1 MATAVVG
8 REAELAAIEGALDGA
23 RDGLEALVLEG
34 TAGIGKTT
42 IWREGIRRAEGR
54 GYRILQCRAAT
65 AETKLSYAA
74 LADLL
79 APLDDDAF
87 EALPVPQR
95 RAIDVA
101 LLRADGDGVAPQRRA
116 VATAV
121 VSLVRGL
128 GDVGPLALAVDDVQ
142 WLDAGSARALEYALR
157 RLDDLPLAVLFT
169 RRTGPDEPLSPLL
182 ASIPGERLSRC
193 TLGPMSLAALH
204 TLIKAQFGV
213 VVPRPLL
220 VRIERASGGNPFYA
234 LELVRSIRIDGSFA
248 RARELELPDDLRK
261 LLLVRLRRLPTET
274 RDALLTA
281 SALTS
286 PTVGLVPGAA
296 LAPAEDADVVRVEGD
311 RVEFVHPLLA
321 AAVYTSATTS
331 RRRDVHARLAEEL
344 REPEERARHLSLAT
358 VNPDEGVAAAIDAGA
373 DRARTRGAP
382 DAAGELAE
390 AAARLTPPA
399 DVRARCRRLT
409 AAASHFFHAGD
420 RQRARELLEGALA
433 DVPSGRERGEALQLL
448 ADVSYHENSFVEA
461 TQLLEAALA
470 EDDAPE
476 FVVPVLLT
484 LAFTSFS
491 AGDMQRALALAE
503 TTLEQ
508 AERLGND
515 ALLAEALVVTGVGQ
529 MLFGPGPDWKQL
541 DRAVELEDRSRPIP
555 VHMRP
560 SMLAAELTTYDG
572 RLGEALARLEELRRW
587 FVERGEESDLPFL
600 LFVVTWAH
608 WRAGDFPAALDS
620 STQASE
626 LAEQAGSQTM
636 QGVALAYR
644 SKVLASLGD
653 VEGART
659 ELERARSLLAPSGWT
674 LGVAF
679 ATTAA
684 GFLAVS
690 LDDFAAADQAFRPLL
705 EVFEET
711 VIPWPTAMALPD
723 AVEAL
728 VALGDV
734 ERAERMVTACE
745 RRAQEIDL
753 TWLSALAARSR
764 SVVCAGRRDLD
775 AALVAAE
782 RAVSLEELT
791 EMPFELGRALLVKGH
806 VERRARRRAAA
817 RISLGRALGI
827 FEELGAT
834 LWAAKARGELD
845 RLGAPTTAGELT
857 ATELRVARMAAEGS
871 TNAEIAA
878 RLQISRRT
886 VESNLA
892 RAYGKLGIRGR
903 AQLSA
908 ALAARSGG

>member
-1 MATAVVG
+1 MATPVVG
-8 REAELAAIEGALDGA
+8 REAELAAIEDAFERAQDGFA
-23 RDGLEALVLEG
+23 ALVFEG
-34 TAGIGKTT
+34 EAGIGKTT
-42 IWREGIRRAEGR
+42 VWREGIRRAADR
-54 GYRILQCRAAT
+54 GYRVLQCRAAT
-65 AETKLSYAA
+65 AETRLSYAA

-79 APLDDDAF
+79 VDLDDDLYDV
-87 EALPVPQR
+87 LPTPQR

-101 LLRADGDGVAPQRRA
+101 LLRADADGVAPQRRA

-121 VSLVRGL
+121 ISLLRRLRERRPLLL
-128 GDVGPLALAVDDVQ
+128 GVDDVQ
-142 WLDAGSARALEYALR
+142 WLDLASARTLEYALR
-157 RLDDLPLAVLFT
+157 RLDDLPVVALLT
-169 RRTGPDEPLSPLL
+169 RRSGPEEEPSTLL
-182 ASIPGERLSRC
+182 ASVPPERLSRC
-193 TLGPMSLAALH
+193 ALGPMGLAGLH
-204 TLIKAQFGV
+204 TLVKGQLGV
-213 VVPRPLL
+213 AVPRPLL
-220 VRIERASGGNPFYA
+220 VRIARTSGGNPFYA
-234 LELVRSIRIDGSFA
+234 LELVRSVRTESGLVRD
-248 RARELELPDDLRK
+248 ELPDDLRR
-261 LLLVRLRRLPTET
+261 LLLARLRRLPPAT

-286 PTVGLVPGAA
+286 PTTTLVAETD
-296 LAPAEDADVVRVEGD
+296 LAPAETAGVVRIVDG
-311 RVEFVHPLLA
+311 RVEYTHPLLA
-321 AAVYTSATTS
+321 AAVYASATSS
-331 RRRDVHARLAEEL
+331 RKRQLHARLANEVADA
-344 REPEERARHLSLAT
+344 EERARHLALAT
-358 VNPDEGVAAAIDAGA
+358 PQADENVARLVEAGA
-373 DRARTRGAP
+373 ARARQRGAP

-390 AAARLTPPA
+390 AAARLTPA
-399 DVRARCRRLT
+399 TDVRGRCRRLT

-448 ADVSYHENSFVEA
+448 AEVSYHENSFVEA
-461 TQLLEAALA
+461 TNLLEEALA

-476 FVVPVLLT
+476 FVVPVLLA

-515 ALLAEALVVTGVGQ
+515 ALLAEALVVTAVGQ

-541 DRAVELEDRSRPIP
+541 ARAVELEDRSRPIP

-560 SMLAAELTTYDG
+560 SMLVAELTTYDG
-572 RLGEALARLEELRRW
+572 RLGEALNRLEELRSW

-600 LFVVTWAH
+600 LFIVTWAR

-620 STQASE
+620 SNQAFE

-653 VEGART
+653 VEAARAD
-659 ELERARSLLAPSGWT
+659 LDLARSLLAPSGWT

-679 ATTAA
+679 ATAAA

-690 LDDFAAADQAFRPLL
+690 LDDFGAAEEAFRPLL

-734 ERAERMVTACE
+734 ARAERMVTACE
-745 RRAQEIDL
+745 RRAQEINL
-753 TWLSALAARSR
+753 TWLSASAARSR
-764 SVVCAGRRDLD
+764 SVVCAGRMDLD

-782 RAVSLEELT
+782 RAVSLEEET
-791 EMPFELGRALLVKGH
+791 EMPFELGRALLVRGH
-806 VERRARRRAAA
+806 VERRVRRRAAA
-817 RISLGRALGI
+817 RTSLGRALGI
-827 FEELGAT
+827 FEELGAP
-834 LWAAKARGELD
+834 LWAAKARAELD
-845 RLGAPTTAGELT
+845 RLGAPVAAGELT
-857 ATELRVARMAAEGS
+857 ATELRIAKLAADGE
-871 TNAEIAA
+871 TNAEIAVEL
-878 RLQISRRT
+878 RISRRT

-892 RAYGKLGIRGR
+892 RAYRKLGIRGR

-908 ALAARSGG
+908 ALAARSER